1 MSNKKY
7 QIFVSSTYKDLIDKR
22 KEIIECILRMEH
34 FPVGMEMFSAGT
46 SNQWEVIRRTIDQSD
61 YYIVI
66 IGHRYGSIES
76 ETKISYTEKEYD
88 YAVSK
93 GIPILAFIQE
103 DDIPLKD
110 SERELNPECQEKLK
124 KFKEK
129 VQNRICEFWKD
140 SKDLISRV
148 PIALHKAFK
157 DYPRNGWIKSSSNIE
172 LELNRLKDEN
182 NELKRKLSS
191 ENLVDIVLKINDD
204 ECVRLFFPAYI
215 EGMLDIPE
223 PLEENSIP
231 IRLKNILTKEEIE
244 NYNRKINNIN
254 PKDIEEYNNAITKKY
269 LVENYKSTL
278 SFSIF
283 NNGNIKATDIH
294 IELDFPN
301 SVILFE
307 ENNQPEIEIPK
318 NPLPPDILE
327 KTHQKLM
334 NPIPDILNCIH
345 RYGNSAAIVSTVK
358 NNIVIPNF
366 TPINRKIKIDNNFI
380 IININNLLHT
390 NTEKIDNKIYIYPLQ
405 KGNFFIEASIICEQF
420 KERKYF
426 KIPLIIEETQEVYSS
441 SVD

>member
-22 KEIIECILRMEH
+22 KEVIECILRMEH

-191 ENLVDIVLKINDD
+191 ENLVDIALKINDD

-215 EGMLDIPE
+215 EGKLDIPKL
-223 PLEENSIP
+223 LEESSIP

-244 NYNRKINNIN
+244 DYNRKINNIN
-254 PKDIEEYNNAITKKY
+254 PKDIEEYNNAIMKKC
-269 LVENYKSTL
+269 LVENYSRPL

-283 NNGNIKATDIH
+283 NNGNIKASNIH
-294 IELDFPN
+294 IELTFPD

-307 ENNQPEIEIPK
+307 KDNKPEIEIPK

-327 KTHQKLM
+327 KAKQKLT
-334 NPIPDILNCIH
+334 NPIPDILNCISGY
-345 RYGNSAAIVSTVK
+345 RNPATVSIVK
-358 NNIVIPNF
+358 NSIVFPKI
-366 TPINRKIKIDNNFI
+366 TPINCKVYINNNVT
-380 IININNLLHT
+380 IININDLLHT
-390 NTEKIDNKIYIYPLQ
+390 MTRKIDNEIYIYPLQ